1 MRQIKRSLKTTGL
14 PQPIKGLTLESEQQ
28 NVTSSDFQEQDTIR
42 QEKIEARRQKKA
54 ITSTNKIRVLLFE
67 LEKIGVLKS

>member
-28 NVTSSDFQEQDTIR
+28 KVTSSDFQEQDTKDTIR
-42 QEKIEARRQKKA
+42 QEKIEARRQK
-54 ITSTNKIRVLLFE
+54 
-67 LEKIGVLKS
+67 